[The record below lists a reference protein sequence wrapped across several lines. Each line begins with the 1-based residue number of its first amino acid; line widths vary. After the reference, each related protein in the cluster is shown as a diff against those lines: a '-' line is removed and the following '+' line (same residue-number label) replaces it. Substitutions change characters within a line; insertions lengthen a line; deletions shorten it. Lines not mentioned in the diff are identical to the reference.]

1 MHLAKVGQARLSPSK
16 ISMLDERPSVGV
28 AFNAMAL
35 HKHYGAPPLL
45 AEIVVSI
52 GGNRH
57 DDALERW
64 HHN

>member
-28 AFNAMAL
+28 ADNAMAL
-35 HKHYGAPPLL
+35 HKHYGAPPTL

-57 DDALERW
+57 DGALERC
-64 HHN
+64 HRI